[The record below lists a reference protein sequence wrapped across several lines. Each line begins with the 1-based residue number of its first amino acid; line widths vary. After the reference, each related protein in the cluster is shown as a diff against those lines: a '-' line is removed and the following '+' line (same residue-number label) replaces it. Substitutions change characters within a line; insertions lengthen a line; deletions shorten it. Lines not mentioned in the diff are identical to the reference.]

1 MLSKIINLI
10 VQSFC
15 GSFKSRVT
23 SLLVACSLRYPQFQ
37 SKISLKEFMEKLVIL
52 LQFNAILPQ

>member
-52 LQFNAILPQ
+52 L